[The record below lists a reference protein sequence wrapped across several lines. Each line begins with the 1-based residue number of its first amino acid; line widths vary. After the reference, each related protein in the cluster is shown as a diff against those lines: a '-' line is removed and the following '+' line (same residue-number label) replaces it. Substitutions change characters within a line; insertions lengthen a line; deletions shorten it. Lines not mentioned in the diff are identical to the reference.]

1 MLNTLMNDL
10 LPCLG
15 RLTFLLGCC
24 ESAEADAGLQ
34 SWFSLIQQQVE
45 TYLSFYKEFLMCK
58 FFLLLKEQI
67 LPSV

>member
-34 SWFSLIQQQVE
+34 SWFSLIQQQIG
-45 TYLSFYKEFLMCK
+45 TYLSFKR
-58 FFLLLKEQI
+58 
-67 LPSV
+67 SS